1 VKTGRFS
8 FGICPA
14 AYRPVLIGSLSPQY
28 GVAL

>member
-14 AYRPVLIGSLSPQY
+14 AYRPVLIGSLSPQ
-28 GVAL
+28 